1 MLYTRRKSLSLD
13 LYIIEHSRE
22 KICIEK
28 LSDLDQEFT
37 ISIIISSHIISKIY
51 HLQRLLRLL
60 IKNILKQ

>member
-51 HLQRLLRLL
+51 HLQRLL